1 MTHSLELSCVGCVGS
16 AHLHL
21 AIACQLITLSHGCG
35 KVPPLLNIQR
45 YPRFMIIKLIK
56 LLVITTFLTACATQ
70 KDIAHQWPEGLP
82 ALAYF
87 EEVYAQDL
95 RNQQEQ
101 TLDEYL
107 VWVKRYYLG
116 WELYRRGWLDVT
128 QDLVNQIDDPALASE
143 VNNKM
148 LAIGRAVAGEWAKKT
163 NTRKIFTRHVA
174 VWGNALVESMNRG
187 EELKLI
193 NIVQKDV
200 NQLLADKLSVDAIKA
215 DRYYAP
221 DKDDVFSW

>member
-1 MTHSLELSCVGCVGS
+1 
-16 AHLHL
+16 
-21 AIACQLITLSHGCG
+21 
-35 KVPPLLNIQR
+35 
-45 YPRFMIIKLIK
+45 MIIRFLK
-56 LLVITTFLTACATQ
+56 LLVISLLLTSCATQ
-70 KDIAHQWPEGLP
+70 RGLQQQWSEAMPPLE
-82 ALAYF
+82 YF
-87 EEVYAQDL
+87 EEVYAKDL

-107 VWVKRYYLG
+107 LWVKRYYQG
-116 WELYRRGWLDVT
+116 SPLYRRGWLDVT
-128 QDLVNQIDDPALASE
+128 EDLVAQIEDPALAKE
-143 VNNKM
+143 VSNKM
-148 LAIGRAVAGEWAKKT
+148 YAVGRAVAGEWAKKT
-163 NTRKIFTRHVA
+163 NTRKIFTHHVA

-193 NIVQKDV
+193 NSVHRDV